1 MASRLLFFAPAGD
14 VGDVRTSRAPRRG
27 PAGPAPAS
35 APQRIAQVGDPVHD
49 GQVTGEGADGRAGRA
64 LGQAAAR
71 RRGVRGI
78 GRDLAPLG
86 GGDRAHQAAG
96 RRRRRGRD
104 VDAQQEEVGSAG
116 QRQDERDIRGAV
128 DLEGLA
134 ERVETRR
141 TRDRLPSSPLL
152 KQAGRD
158 RGDGRLRVIVGSGVK
173 RELDDLVL
181 ERRGDP
187 GADPLGLGA
196 KLAEVDGQRL
206 TRWALAGRST
216 GCRAG
221 RPAGHP
227 SAPSRRPA
235 GWLQDRPPA
244 PAGAD
249 RGLSGKRE
257 GNRENDRRGPMT
269 IARRGQVRLRTTAY
283 LCSLR
288 TSPPTRYAGM
298 PAPSPSWWVT
308 PTVYGAA
315 AGGSRALSSPS
326 GSPVARTAA
335 GRLASPFEAGERR
348 PASR

>member
-1 MASRLLFFAPAGD
+1 MIRPASCAAPADGQPPALFRPAGD
-14 VGDVRTSRAPRRG
+14 VGDVRTRRPPRRG
-27 PAGPAPAS
+27 PAGLAPAS

-96 RRRRRGRD
+96 RRRCRGRD

-141 TRDRLPSSPLL
+141 PRDRLPSSPLL

-181 ERRGDP
+181 GGRGDP

-196 KLAEVDGQRL
+196 KLAEVDGQGLSALGVERAGQRGVGLESGRQVVRL
-206 TRWALAGRST
+206 HHRGGQLAGARI
-216 GCRAG
+216 G
-221 RPAGHP
+221 RP
-227 SAPSRRPA
+227 RRV
-235 GWLQDRPPA
+235 
-244 PAGAD
+244 GAD

-257 GNRENDRRGPMT
+257 GNRENDRRGDDDDRASQPGS
-269 IARRGQVRLRTTAY
+269 AHGR
-283 LCSLR
+283 
-288 TSPPTRYAGM
+288 PP
-298 PAPSPSWWVT
+298 
-308 PTVYGAA
+308 
-315 AGGSRALSSPS
+315 
-326 GSPVARTAA
+326 
-335 GRLASPFEAGERR
+335 
-348 PASR
+348 